1 MTSSGNESPDCAG
14 YGFSKLGA
22 DKPHHAKAPFLA
34 DGVSLTWQGGQ
45 APRCIP
51 PSERRTTELS
61 LAAKHSLRL
70 AIEFRT
76 IALRI
81 PKGTNAA
88 TEPSPR
94 KLSRSGSEKR
104 RRRRVVLVRFDER
117 EWATLET
124 RAGHLELSF
133 AAYLRQRALGD
144 PGPRAKRRPP
154 VDVAALGRAMA
165 ALNKAGGNLNQI
177 ARALNAGGRADLTPQ
192 QCETTL
198 TEIRAAAAAIR
209 ESVDYKKR
217 R

>member
-22 DKPHHAKAPFLA
+22 DKPRRTKAPFLA

-51 PSERRTTELS
+51 PSERRTTEPS
-61 LAAKHSLRL
+61 SAAKHPLRL
-70 AIEFRT
+70 AAEFRT

-81 PKGTNAA
+81 PNGSNAA

-94 KLSRSGSEKR
+94 ISRSGSEKR
-104 RRRRVVLVRFDER
+104 QRRRVVLVRFDER
-117 EWATLET
+117 EWAALET

-209 ESVDYKKR
+209 ESVDYKQR